1 MLQLEGMID
10 DIVRVKFSR
19 SGGFTGLVESCDFM
33 LETLAPFDRK
43 QLLDAFRKISGVHI
57 PAVNTYASDL
67 ETYDVD
73 IFTAE
78 STQSIRFQA
87 GSVPSE
93 ALGLLRILKSHARL
107 E

>member
-1 MLQLEGMID
+1 MID

-19 SGGFTGLVESCDFM
+19 SGGFTGLVESCDFL
-33 LETLAPFDRK
+33 LESLGSFDRK
-43 QLLDAFRKISGVHI
+43 QLLDAFRRIEGVHI
-57 PAVNTYASDL
+57 PAINTYASDL

-78 STQSIRFQA
+78 AMQCFRFQA

-93 ALGLLRILKSHARL
+93 ALGLLRILKSYARL